1 MKKTKKI
8 LSVILSVLVVLSVLS
23 LTAFLSFAAET
34 PTYIASIGIAQD
46 GSSGSTG
53 VNDCKS
59 ELSGHTIID
68 RDLNDGA
75 GGDYVYMGYK
85 TTTDPSKAIT
95 GILFRVGENP
105 PDRITDN
112 GKAYFYL
119 VGKGETNTASEGGY
133 IDLNAKAGGDY
144 IYMYV
149 TRDTSYGAPLTAI
162 TVDENSSKT
171 GYETAT
177 NNSGSVIDLNQGAG
191 GNYLYLHYKRFS
203 ETVKST
209 YHYLDAN
216 GNRTNST
223 QSATVKNHLET
234 MTKVPSYP
242 TSVTYDGRTFVFKG
256 WREDNTAGAATVTS
270 PSATYITG
278 DKTYRAVYSANVKLS
293 YDANG
298 GSGAPSAQSA
308 TQYINAGSSSVAKQS
323 VQFTISKNTYTHPSK
338 CFIGLSSD
346 KSATTAAYQPGG
358 NISISSNTT
367 LYAVYADHSYSGG
380 ICDRCGAY
388 IPDAVAVLSKNGK
401 DVFAG
406 NTLDAV
412 ITEAEKCTAADKAVM
427 TILQDI
433 DLGSNYQEIDS
444 GVFTIDLN
452 GCTLS
457 GNDFYTLCIYNSG
470 TDIALISSRTGGTV
484 ESKNMGAIY
493 MGSNLNLT
501 ATGIRVSAENGVGI
515 NLQGRGAKLTLTNCT
530 VQAAEDALY
539 VYSKNTATVTGGSLT
554 GGDYDVAGG
563 GSVTLADTTFPD
575 GIRSMNNPLNESL
588 AEGYAYWAGDTML
601 SVGDNIWSI
610 TDKGDI
616 TVKAVCTHESGTK
629 QNYSNKGDN
638 HSFIWTCC
646 KLEATEDHSF
656 TNTKCV
662 CGARDHDCVYTN
674 GFCKKDCYQPAELV
688 DGYYQITNGGNLFW
702 FAEYINTVDRTANA
716 KLTADINLENR
727 AWTPIGSTGEGNNN
741 FRGHFDGQGYTITGL
756 YAEGG
761 RSGLGFF
768 GEVRLGTVEN
778 FTIYGEVKLIGKYD
792 YVGGVIGSA
801 PGVNSD
807 VPDHNGATI
816 RNITSYVNVT
826 LGEGSHGSNRVG
838 GFIGYA
844 NHETL
849 IENCSW
855 YGTLDL
861 GPYRAQD
868 GVGGLVGKAND
879 NSAVTIR
886 NCGAYGTIKTSYQSG
901 SYNSFDTIYI
911 GGIVSNSVSSAQTNI
926 ENTLWAGN
934 IINETNLGE
943 KAHISAFGTLNG
955 IGSVTNCYA
964 LDNAPYIT
972 TNGTHDSYITTVTDA
987 QLASGEVAYKLGEA
1001 WGQSIGSDT
1010 HPIPGGRKV
1019 YYGYADCTATEMT
1032 YANTPLSET
1041 VVAHSYENGCCTVC
1055 DGYEPANG
1063 SGTEADPYKIGNAG
1077 QLYWFA
1083 AQVNGGNISAWAEL
1097 TDNIVVNENVLK
1109 ADGTLNEGTY
1119 RDWTPIGII
1128 SNRYTGTFDG
1138 KGKTVSGLYFNDSTV
1153 NHVGLFGYLQSGG
1166 IVQNVG
1172 VVDSYLSGNEKIGGV
1187 VGVSD
1192 GTITDCY
1199 NNGTISGNTSVG
1211 GVVGFNNGDVIA
1223 GCYNTGTVS
1232 GDSDVGGVAG
1242 GNYTIVT
1249 DCYNTGSISGDIWIG
1264 GVVGKINNGATVTD
1278 SYNTGSVS
1286 GNTDVGGV
1294 VGISDGT
1301 ITDCYNAGT
1310 VSSNSNAGGVAG
1322 RNYVN
1327 GTITNC
1333 YYDSTVYSGNAIGT
1347 DIVIATDVEGKTTEQ
1362 FASGEVAYL
1371 LGDAFGQD
1379 LDNGK
1384 PVQEYPTFTGAKVY
1398 QVLNCKNEVAKYS
1411 NTNETLGHDW
1421 SGNDGICAVCDLT
1434 AFTAVNG
1441 AVVNCENGIIFGL
1454 DAGITSVDSY
1464 FNILVDGA
1472 EWEYELGIFDQF
1484 GSGTK
1489 AILKDGDNII
1499 AEYTILIYGDIN
1511 GDSWYDGEDAFLVNL
1526 IVKGMLKQHDL
1537 PEYMWMAAD
1546 CNHDGVIDETDVD
1559 LLMGAGVRRN
1569 DIDQNS
1575 SLSEL
1580 QLQAAYIEYASLIDQ
1595 SAGLDVESDEDT
1607 DDTTTPDTNE
1617 PETPDET
1624 EELTFSIVIIKIF
1637 TFIRKVLNLVFSFIV
1652 K

>member
-1 MKKTKKI
+1 MKKI

-46 GSSGSTG
+46 GSTGSTG

-149 TRDTSYGAPLTAI
+149 TRDPSYGAPLTAI

-177 NNSGSVIDLNQGAG
+177 NNSGSVIDLNQEAG
-191 GNYLYLHYKRFS
+191 GKYLYLHYKRFS

-242 TSVTYDGRTFVFKG
+242 TSVTYDGRTFAFKG

-270 PSATYITG
+270 PSVTYITG

-323 VQFTISKNTYTHPSK
+323 VQFTIPNNSYTHPSK

-346 KSATTAAYQPGG
+346 KSATTAAYQPDG
-358 NISISSNTT
+358 NISISGNTT
-367 LYAVYADHSYSGG
+367 LYAVYADHTYNNG
-380 ICDRCGAY
+380 ICSHCGAY

-401 DVFAG
+401 NVFADT
-406 NTLDAV
+406 TLDAV
-412 ITEAEKCTAADKAVM
+412 ITEAEKCAAGDKAVV
-427 TILQDI
+427 TILQTINLSSNHQQI
-433 DLGSNYQEIDS
+433 DG

-452 GCTLS
+452 GFEIAGRSDSGVLRLDGASVHVTLRDS
-457 GNDFYTLCIYNSG
+457 GETGKITGAYRGIYVENGSTLTISGGTIYAVTYSVYG
-470 TDIALISSRTGGTV
+470 TKSSKVNITGGTITAASSGYGV
-484 ESKNMGAIY
+484 RASDRSTVNITGGTISVGRY
-493 MGSNLNLT
+493 GVYVGDSST
-501 ATGIRVSAENGVGI
+501 ATISGGTITVTGTDTSANGVYVGSSKATISGGTISSGRNGVQANGATVTISGGSINAEVDLYYAKGGTFKLTLGQNGVG
-515 NLQGRGAKLTLTNCT
+515 A
-530 VQAAEDALY
+530 
-539 VYSKNTATVTGGSLT
+539 
-554 GGDYDVAGG
+554 
-563 GSVTLADTTFPD
+563 TFPGSFYTTRLYGESAI
-575 GIRSMNNPLNESL
+575 GINKMLDT
-588 AEGYAYWAGDTML
+588 GCAYWAGDTML
-601 SVGDNIWSI
+601 SPEDTMIGIANL
-610 TDKGDI
+610 GDI
-616 TVKAVCTHESGTK
+616 TVKAGCTHESGTK
-629 QNYSNKGDN
+629 QNYTNTGDN
-638 HSFIWTCC
+638 HTFIWSCC
-646 KLEATEDHSF
+646 KLEATEEHTF

-674 GFCKKDCYQPAELV
+674 GFCEKGCYQPAELK
-688 DGYYQITNGGNLFW
+688 DGYYQISNGGQMFW

-943 KAHISAFGTLNG
+943 KAHISVFGTLNG

-972 TNGTHDSYITTVTDA
+972 TNGTHDSYITAVTDE
-987 QLASGEVAYKLGEA
+987 QLASGEVAYKLGTA
-1001 WGQSIGSDT
+1001 WGQ
-1010 HPIPGGRKV
+1010 
-1019 YYGYADCTATEMT
+1019 
-1032 YANTPLSET
+1032 N
-1041 VVAHSYENGCCTVC
+1041 
-1055 DGYEPANG
+1055 
-1063 SGTEADPYKIGNAG
+1063 
-1077 QLYWFA
+1077 
-1083 AQVNGGNISAWAEL
+1083 
-1097 TDNIVVNENVLK
+1097 
-1109 ADGTLNEGTY
+1109 
-1119 RDWTPIGII
+1119 
-1128 SNRYTGTFDG
+1128 
-1138 KGKTVSGLYFNDSTV
+1138 
-1153 NHVGLFGYLQSGG
+1153 
-1166 IVQNVG
+1166 
-1172 VVDSYLSGNEKIGGV
+1172 
-1187 VGVSD
+1187 
-1192 GTITDCY
+1192 
-1199 NNGTISGNTSVG
+1199 
-1211 GVVGFNNGDVIA
+1211 
-1223 GCYNTGTVS
+1223 
-1232 GDSDVGGVAG
+1232 
-1242 GNYTIVT
+1242 
-1249 DCYNTGSISGDIWIG
+1249 
-1264 GVVGKINNGATVTD
+1264 
-1278 SYNTGSVS
+1278 
-1286 GNTDVGGV
+1286 
-1294 VGISDGT
+1294 
-1301 ITDCYNAGT
+1301 
-1310 VSSNSNAGGVAG
+1310 
-1322 RNYVN
+1322 
-1327 GTITNC
+1327 
-1333 YYDSTVYSGNAIGT
+1333 IGT
-1347 DIVIATDVEGKTTEQ
+1347 DDYPI
-1362 FASGEVAYL
+1362 
-1371 LGDAFGQD
+1371 LG
-1379 LDNGK
+1379 
-1384 PVQEYPTFTGAKVY
+1384 GAKVY

-1441 AVVNCENGIIFGL
+1441 AVVNCESGIIFGL
-1454 DAGITSVDSY
+1454 DAGITSVDSS

-1489 AILKDGDNII
+1489 AILTNGETVI
-1499 AEYTILIYGDIN
+1499 AEYTILIYGDID
-1511 GDSWYDGEDAFLVNL
+1511 GDGWYDANDAFLANL
-1526 IVKGMLKQHDL
+1526 ISSGMLSKDDL
-1537 PEYMWMAAD
+1537 PDYMRLAAD
-1546 CNHDGVIDETDVD
+1546 CNFDGAIDELDVD
-1559 LLMGAGVRRN
+1559 LLMGAGLKKN
-1569 DIDQNS
+1569 DIPQENDFAKL
-1575 SLSEL
+1575 SLMSAYVDY
-1580 QLQAAYIEYASLIDQ
+1580 AALIDQ
-1595 SAGLDVESDEDT
+1595 SAGLSVQPDDT
-1607 DDTTTPDTNE
+1607 QDDTTTETTPDAGDDTTV
-1617 PETPDET
+1617 ETPAT
-1624 EELTFSIVIIKIF
+1624 EDFAFGIFIVNIF
-1637 TFIRKVLNLVFSFIV
+1637 NIIRKILSFIFSTILA
-1652 K
+1652 

>member
-1 MKKTKKI
+1 MKKI
-8 LSVILSVLVVLSVLS
+8 LSVILSVLVVLSVLP

-34 PTYIASIGIAQD
+34 PTYIASIGISQD
-46 GSSGSTG
+46 GSTGSTG

-149 TRDTSYGAPLTAI
+149 TRDPGYGAPLTAI

-191 GNYLYLHYKRFS
+191 GKYLYLHYKRFS

-242 TSVTYDGRTFVFKG
+242 TSVTYDGRTFAFKG

-270 PSATYITG
+270 PSVTYITG

-323 VQFTISKNTYTHPSK
+323 VQFTIPNNSYTHASK
-338 CFIGLSSD
+338 CFLGWSAD
-346 KSATTAAYQPGG
+346 KSATTAAYQPDGT
-358 NISISSNTT
+358 ISISGNTT
-367 LYAVYADHSYSGG
+367 LYAVYADHTYNNG
-380 ICDRCGAY
+380 ICSHCGAY

-401 DVFAG
+401 NVFAG
-406 NTLDAV
+406 ATLDAV
-412 ITEAEKCTAADKAVM
+412 ITEAEKCTAADKAVV

-433 DLGSNYQEIDS
+433 DLGSNYQQIDS

-484 ESKNMGAIY
+484 ESKDRGAIY

-501 ATGIRVSAENGVGI
+501 ATGIRVSAENGDGI
-515 NLQGRGAKLTLTNCT
+515 NLQGTGAKLTLTNCT
-530 VQAAEDALY
+530 VQGAEDALY
-539 VYSKNTATVTGGSLT
+539 VYSRNTATVTGCSLT
-554 GGDYDVAGG
+554 GGYYDIAGG
-563 GSVTLADTTFPD
+563 GSVTLADTTLLD
-575 GIRSMNNPLNESL
+575 GIRSMNNPLNEIL

-601 SVGDNIWSI
+601 SVGDNVRSI

-638 HSFIWTCC
+638 HSFTWTCC
-646 KLEATEDHSF
+646 KLEATEEHTF

-674 GFCKKDCYQPAELV
+674 GFCKKGCYQPAELV

-972 TNGTHDSYITTVTDA
+972 TNGTHDSYITTVTDE
-987 QLASGEVAYKLGEA
+987 QLASGEVAYKLGTA
-1001 WGQSIGSDT
+1001 WGQ
-1010 HPIPGGRKV
+1010 
-1019 YYGYADCTATEMT
+1019 
-1032 YANTPLSET
+1032 N
-1041 VVAHSYENGCCTVC
+1041 
-1055 DGYEPANG
+1055 
-1063 SGTEADPYKIGNAG
+1063 
-1077 QLYWFA
+1077 
-1083 AQVNGGNISAWAEL
+1083 
-1097 TDNIVVNENVLK
+1097 
-1109 ADGTLNEGTY
+1109 
-1119 RDWTPIGII
+1119 
-1128 SNRYTGTFDG
+1128 
-1138 KGKTVSGLYFNDSTV
+1138 
-1153 NHVGLFGYLQSGG
+1153 
-1166 IVQNVG
+1166 
-1172 VVDSYLSGNEKIGGV
+1172 
-1187 VGVSD
+1187 
-1192 GTITDCY
+1192 
-1199 NNGTISGNTSVG
+1199 
-1211 GVVGFNNGDVIA
+1211 
-1223 GCYNTGTVS
+1223 
-1232 GDSDVGGVAG
+1232 
-1242 GNYTIVT
+1242 
-1249 DCYNTGSISGDIWIG
+1249 
-1264 GVVGKINNGATVTD
+1264 
-1278 SYNTGSVS
+1278 
-1286 GNTDVGGV
+1286 
-1294 VGISDGT
+1294 
-1301 ITDCYNAGT
+1301 
-1310 VSSNSNAGGVAG
+1310 
-1322 RNYVN
+1322 
-1327 GTITNC
+1327 
-1333 YYDSTVYSGNAIGT
+1333 IGT
-1347 DIVIATDVEGKTTEQ
+1347 DDYPI
-1362 FASGEVAYL
+1362 
-1371 LGDAFGQD
+1371 LG
-1379 LDNGK
+1379 
-1384 PVQEYPTFTGAKVY
+1384 GAKVY
-1398 QVLNCKNEVAKYS
+1398 QVNNCKNEVAKYS
-1411 NTNETLGHDW
+1411 NTNETLDHDW
-1421 SGNDGICAVCDLT
+1421 SGNDGICAVCDLI

-1441 AVVNCENGIIFGL
+1441 AVVNCENGMIFGL

-1464 FNILVDGA
+1464 INILVDGA

-1499 AEYTILIYGDIN
+1499 AEYTILIYGDID
-1511 GDSWYDGEDAFLVNL
+1511 GDGWYDGNDAFLVNL

-1546 CNHDGVIDETDVD
+1546 CNHDGEINETDVD

-1580 QLQAAYIEYASLIDQ
+1580 KLQAAYIEYASLIDQ

-1607 DDTTTPDTNE
+1607 DDTTTPDTSE
-1617 PETPDET
+1617 SETPDET